1 MSIKLWFRG
10 LSAFVLTIILSLTLF
25 SLPANAF
32 VASDVP
38 VNPILV
44 NRDRLLEKNE
54 CNKCNLS
61 GVNLSGEDLYGSA
74 LIGANL
80 TGANL
85 SNTLLNDAKLDK
97 ANLTGANLS
106 GSSLLGIG

>member
-32 VASDVP
+32 VASDVL
-38 VNPILV
+38 VTSDVLV
-44 NRDRLLEKNE
+44 NLKRLLEKNE

-61 GVNLSGEDLYGSA
+61 GVDLSGKDLY
-74 LIGANL
+74 
-80 TGANL
+80 
-85 SNTLLNDAKLDK
+85 
-97 ANLTGANLS
+97 
-106 GSSLLGIG
+106 